1 MNISLLDI
9 KNNSL
14 QGFDC
19 LFDIDTKLWEIQYLG
34 DGTQGFFYSLQDAMN
49 WLTDNFGYKE
59 QV

>member
-1 MNISLLDI
+1 MKIKLLDI
-9 KNNSL
+9 KENKVTN
-14 QGFDC
+14 FDC
-19 LFDIDTKLWEIQYLG
+19 LFDSDTKLWEIQYLG

>member
-1 MNISLLDI
+1 MKITLLDI
-9 KNNSL
+9 KNNNLNS
-14 QGFDC
+14 FDC
-19 LFDIDTKLWEIQYLG
+19 LFDSDTKLWEIQYLG

>member
-1 MNISLLDI
+1 MKIKLLDI
-9 KNNSL
+9 KENKVTN
-14 QGFDC
+14 FDC
-19 LFDIDTKLWEIQYLG
+19 LFDSDTELWELQYLG